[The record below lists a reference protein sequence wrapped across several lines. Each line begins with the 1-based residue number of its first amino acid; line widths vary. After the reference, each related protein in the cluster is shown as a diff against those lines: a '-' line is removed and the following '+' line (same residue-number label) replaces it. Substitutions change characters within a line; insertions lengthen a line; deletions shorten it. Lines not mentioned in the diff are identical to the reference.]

1 MATEQPR
8 AAPVR
13 AIIAKDLRLFSR
25 DRFYAFITVLGL
37 VFYVAVFWLLPAEAE
52 ETLTIGVHLP
62 GGEALLEAGLEDGVD
77 QGLEVVVF
85 ATAAELEAA
94 VRDGETVAAGL
105 AFPDGFLAAA
115 VAGQRT
121 TVRVLLPGAA
131 PALLGDALSAA
142 VRELAAAVTG
152 QDPPVVLPDEEA
164 LIVGV
169 DRAGELLALREQL
182 RLLLLFVVL
191 MVEMF
196 ALAALVAAELSQRTI
211 TSILATPARI
221 RDVVTAKA
229 VLGTGLALT
238 QALLLGALTGAF
250 ARRPLLVLLALVL
263 GAVLV
268 TGVGLL
274 VGSLGHDFVA
284 IVFWSMLAFV
294 PLVVPAVAMLYP
306 GTPAWWVQALP
317 TYGLAEI
324 LVQAT
329 GYGTGLDQLLGEA
342 ALLLGWCVVILVA
355 GAAVLARKVVRL

>member
-8 AAPVR
+8 PAPVR
-13 AIIAKDLRLFSR
+13 AILAKDLRLFSR

-37 VFYVAVFWLLPAEAE
+37 VLYVAVFWLLPAEVE

-62 GGEALLEAGLEDGVD
+62 GGEALLEEGLEDTAEE
-77 QGLEVVVF
+77 GLEVVGF
-85 ATAAELEAA
+85 ASAAALEDA
-94 VRDGETVAAGL
+94 VRAGEEVLAGL
-105 AFPDGFLAAA
+105 AFPDDFLAATA
-115 VAGQRT
+115 AGQRT
-121 TVRVLLPGAA
+121 TVRVLVPGAA

-152 QDPPVVLPDEEA
+152 QDPPIVLPDEEA

-169 DRAGELLALREQL
+169 DRAGQLLSLRAQL
-182 RLLLLFVVL
+182 RPMLLFVVL
-191 MVEMF
+191 LVEMF

-211 TSILATPARI
+211 TAILATPARI
-221 RDVVTAKA
+221 RDVLIAKA

-250 ARRPLLVLLALVL
+250 SRQPLLVASVLLL

-274 VGSLGHDFVA
+274 VGSLGQDFVA

-294 PLVVPAVAMLYP
+294 PLIVPAVALLFP
-306 GTPAWWVQALP
+306 GSPGWWVQALP

-329 GYGTGLDQLLGEA
+329 GYGTGLDQLVGEL
-342 ALLLGWCVVILVA
+342 ALLAGWCVITFVV
-355 GAAVLARKVVRL
+355 GSVVLARRVVRL